1 MDIQQV
7 TTRQQAKNVDWAGQ
21 DEICKA
27 TITLV
32 LQAQEISGCI
42 IDGGSNVNVINTN
55 TCKRLGI
62 TDWEA
67 CPFWLRM
74 VDTSSVKPLG
84 LIQQLDMSIGGR
96 MF

>member
-1 MDIQQV
+1 MDEQSPSVKVFI
-7 TTRQQAKNVDWAGQ
+7 RG
-21 DEICKA
+21 
-27 TITLV
+27 
-32 LQAQEISGCI
+32 QEIPHSI
-42 IDGGSNVNVINTN
+42 VDGGSRVNVINKN
-55 TCKRLGI
+55 ACDRLGI
-62 TDWEA
+62 TDWEL